1 MNISKENLIKLFN
14 TGTNQYVIPF
24 FQRPYVWKKED
35 CENLYEDLETT
46 YKINNTKL
54 ESEHHK
60 EHFIGTI
67 ITKNSPNS
75 TQMTALYDLV
85 DGQQRMTTFSLLIKA
100 LANSV
105 DKSEENAEHLF
116 NNLNSSLSFKDAYG
130 KVHHRIIH
138 NRLDK
143 KAFDLIMES
152 DGTDDDAIKENK
164 NKIVDTYLYFRNKF
178 KTLSNAEL
186 LERNFTLLQRFPAIN
201 MVLEQHDDEQE
212 IFDTINSLG
221 VKLTTSELL
230 KNYIFSDKMSQ
241 DLYKEFWQDV
251 FEADEETVDFWNA
264 KKTAGRVY
272 RENVDVLLYC
282 YLLIEKEKD
291 VSLEHLFKDYKAWL
305 ITKTFEEKKNFL
317 ETLKNYAEVYINLPS
332 GTELNNMHFSD
343 NEKRFFHVIENL
355 NITTIYPLVLYIY
368 NNVADVIEREKCF
381 LILESYLVRR
391 AVCKLTT
398 KNYNNLF
405 ISLIRQLKGNIE
417 SKDSISEKL
426 GEILSGYT
434 EDAAR
439 FPDSESFRN
448 GFHNT
453 KLSNQHAREILFII
467 TLYQIN
473 TVLNDLT
480 ALSSNAFST
489 EHMMPKK
496 WTENWYVELTPEE
509 IFERDR
515 KLLTLGNLTIITKN
529 LNSKLRNSAW
539 DNKRTILNQFSS
551 LPITTNYTSSQ
562 FWNEETISKRAND
575 LTDLALVIWKKT
587 N

>member
-1 MNISKENLIKLFN
+1 MNISKESLIKLFN

-35 CENLYEDLETT
+35 CENLYEDLE
-46 YKINNTKL
+46 NTLKL
-54 ESEHHK
+54 NKAKVNTEHHK

-67 ITKNSPNS
+67 ITKNSPAS
-75 TQMTALYDLV
+75 TQMTAQYDLV

-105 DKSEENAEHLF
+105 DLSQENASHLYE
-116 NNLNSSLSFKDAYG
+116 NLNGSLSFKDAYG

-152 DGTDDDAIKENK
+152 DGTTDEEIKEIN
-164 NKIVDTYLYFRNKF
+164 NKIVDTYLYFREKYNSL
-178 KTLSNAEL
+178 TNDEL

-230 KNYIFSDKMSQ
+230 KNHIFSDKKSQ
-241 DLYKEFWQDV
+241 DLYKEYWEDV
-251 FEADEETVDFWNA
+251 FEADEETVAFWNA

-272 RENVDVLLYC
+272 RENIDVLLYC

-291 VSLEHLFKDYKAWL
+291 VSLEHLFKDYKEWL
-305 ITKTFEEKKNFL
+305 STKTFEEKQEFL
-317 ETLKNYAEVYINLPS
+317 KTLKNYADVYFNLPS
-332 GTELNNMHFSD
+332 GTELNNMRFSD

-355 NITTIYPLVLYIY
+355 NITTIYPLVLYLY
-368 NNVADVIEREKCF
+368 NNIQDEVEREKCF
-381 LILESYLVRR
+381 LLLESYLVRR

-405 ISLIRQLKGNIE
+405 ISLIRQLKCGD
-417 SKDSISEKL
+417 SKQAISTRL
-426 GEILSGYT
+426 NDILQGYS
-434 EDAAR
+434 EDTAR
-439 FPDSESFRN
+439 FPSDEDFRN

-453 KLSNQHAREILFII
+453 KLSNQQAREILFLIS
-467 TLYQIN
+467 LYQIN

-480 ALSSNAFST
+480 ALSCNAFST
-489 EHMMPKK
+489 EHIMPKK
-496 WTENWYVELTPEE
+496 WSENWFKDLTPEE
-509 IFERDR
+509 SFERNR

-539 DNKRTILNQFSS
+539 ENKRSILNQYSS
-551 LPITTNYTSSQ
+551 LPITTNYTSSEH
-562 FWNEETISKRAND
+562 WDEETISNRAND
-575 LTDLALVIWKKT
+575 LTDLALVIWKKH
-587 N
+587 

>member
-1 MNISKENLIKLFN
+1 MNISKESLIKLFN

-35 CENLYEDLETT
+35 CENLYDDLETT
-46 YKINNTKL
+46 LHINKTKAT
-54 ESEHHK
+54 SDHPK

-67 ITKNSPNS
+67 ITKHSPAS
-75 TQMTALYDLV
+75 TQMTAQYDLV
-85 DGQQRMTTFSLLIKA
+85 DGQQRMTTFSILIKA

-105 DKSEENAEHLF
+105 DLSQENAEHLYE
-116 NNLNSSLSFKDAYG
+116 NLNGSLSFKDAYG
-130 KVHHRIIH
+130 KTHNRIIH

-152 DGTDDDAIKENK
+152 DGTNDEVIKKNK
-164 NKIVDTYLYFRNKF
+164 NKIVDAYIYFREKF
-178 KTLSNAEL
+178 DSLSNDEL
-186 LERNFTLLQRFPAIN
+186 LERNTTLLQRFLAIN

-230 KNYIFSDKMSQ
+230 KNHIFSDKQSQ
-241 DLYKEFWQDV
+241 ELYKEYWEEV
-251 FEADEETVDFWNA
+251 FEADEETVAFWNA

-272 RENVDVLLYC
+272 RENIDVLLYC

-291 VSLEHLFKDYKAWL
+291 VSLEHLFKDYKEWL
-305 ITKTFEEKKNFL
+305 STKNFEEKKSFL
-317 ETLKNYAEVYINLPS
+317 ETLKSYADVYFNLPS
-332 GTELNNMHFSD
+332 GTELNNMRFID

-355 NITTIYPLVLYIY
+355 NITTIYPLVLYLY
-368 NNVADVIEREKCF
+368 NTITDEVEREKCF
-381 LILESYLVRR
+381 LLLESYLVRR

-405 ISLIRQLKGNIE
+405 ISLIRQLKNRDE
-417 SKDSISEKL
+417 DEQSISDKL
-426 GEILSGYT
+426 NDILQGYS
-434 EDAAR
+434 EDTSR
-439 FPDSESFRN
+439 FPSDEDFRN

-453 KLSNQHAREILFII
+453 KLSNQQAREILFLIS
-467 TLYQIN
+467 LYQIN

-480 ALSSNAFST
+480 TLSCNAFST

-496 WTENWYVELTPEE
+496 WTQNWNEELTQEQ
-509 IFERDR
+509 IFERNR

-539 DNKRTILNQFSS
+539 KNKRTILNQYSS
-551 LPITTNYTSSQ
+551 LPVTTNYTSSKN
-562 FWNEETISKRAND
+562 WNEEKISDRADD
-575 LTDLALVIWKKT
+575 LTDLALLIWKKH
-587 N
+587 

>member
-1 MNISKENLIKLFN
+1 
-14 TGTNQYVIPF
+14 
-24 FQRPYVWKKED
+24 VWKKED

-46 YKINNTKL
+46 YKINQGKL
-54 ESEHHK
+54 ESEPYK

-75 TQMTALYDLV
+75 TQMTAQYDLV

-105 DKSEENAEHLF
+105 DLTKENASHLYE
-116 NNLNSSLSFKDAYG
+116 NLNSSLSFKDAYG
-130 KVHHRIIH
+130 KIHHRIIH

-143 KAFDLIMES
+143 KAFDLVMES
-152 DGTDDDAIKENK
+152 DGADDKTIKENS
-164 NKIVDTYLYFRNKF
+164 NKIVDAYTYFRGKF
-178 KTLSNAEL
+178 RGLSNAEL
-186 LERNFTLLQRFPAIN
+186 LDRNITLLQRFPAIN
-201 MVLEQHDDEQE
+201 MVLELHDDEQE

-405 ISLIRQLKGNIE
+405 ISLIRQLKNRE
-417 SKDSISEKL
+417 NHSEFISDKL
-426 GEILSGYT
+426 NEILNGYT
-434 EDAAR
+434 EDSAR
-439 FPDSESFRN
+439 FPDDESFRR

-467 TLYQIN
+467 TLFQIN

-496 WTENWYVELTPEE
+496 WTDNWYEELSPEE
-509 IFERDR
+509 IFARDR

-539 DNKRTILNQFSS
+539 ENKRTILNQYSS
-551 LPITTNYTSSQ
+551 LPITTEYTSLGI
-562 FWNEETISKRAND
+562 WDEETISNRADD
-575 LTDLALVIWKKT
+575 LTELALLIWKK